1 MPLPFPSYE
10 AGTDGPR
17 VIDVGGPKRRRRRL
31 ALLALILAALLSAT
45 LLVSWYVEALWF
57 DSLGYSAV
65 FWRTLACKAGLFAA
79 FAAATLAV
87 LGGGFRAIRPRRLGG
102 RTVFVDGRPVTFS
115 LGPLVTMAG
124 WGAAALVAVVSG
136 STMMEQWT
144 TFGLYWNRP
153 IGTTPAGAAAVDPIF
168 GHPLDFY
175 LFVLPVVQ
183 LLVTW
188 ASTLVLILLVA
199 ALVMLMV
206 TEGEQ
211 VLTMR
216 RAAPGAPRPF
226 GPLSVVLSAALAML
240 AVRVFLSRY
249 DALFAEHT
257 VFSGATYTDAHVLL
271 PGLLGVA
278 GALVLGAAIAL
289 VNGFRPRRLAGLVL
303 AVLPALVVY
312 AGVRVAAS
320 YVSGF
325 VVKPNELVRESP
337 FIRHNIEFTLQ
348 AFDLARVEPRAFAVE
363 PGVEAIDVARSRPTL
378 DNIRLWEWRALQD
391 TLRQLQ
397 EIRTYYDFPDIDIDR
412 YRVGGELRQMMV
424 AARELSVDKLPESS
438 RNWINEKLIYTHGYG
453 VTMNA
458 VNGVTTEG
466 LPALVLA
473 DMPVHSTTADLQ
485 VTRPEIYFGQLT
497 NTDVYVRTSQKE
509 FNYPQGESNSYT
521 SYEGQGGIP
530 IGSWARRLLIAFNRG
545 DLSKLPFSDDVR
557 ADSLLLMRRNI
568 HDRVQAAAPFLVY
581 DDDPYVVVGTDGRL
595 YWIMDAFTTSDA
607 YPYARHYRL
616 ASGRVN
622 YIRNAV
628 KVVIDAYEGSV
639 TYYVFD
645 PQDPIAAAYRRW
657 FPELF
662 KDADAMP
669 AGLRDHARYP
679 ELLLAVQGA
688 VYSLYHMRDPA
699 VFYNREDL
707 WTVASEV
714 TMSEAREQVARP
726 LEPNFVLMQLDGA
739 PEVEFVA
746 ILPFTPSNRNNLI
759 SWIAGRSDGAAY
771 GSLRVYNFPKT
782 RLVDGPLQVE
792 ARIDQTPQI
801 SSMLT
806 LWNQQ
811 GSHTRRGGLLV
822 IPVARGLLY
831 AESIYLQAER
841 SPMPQLRLVVLAL
854 QDRLGFGTTFGEAMT
869 SLYGDAASAGATP
882 AAPAA
887 PSAPAPAVG
896 PPAPVGTTSG
906 AAPAGV
912 PAEVQILISQAAAD
926 LSDYQRLTAE
936 GRLSEA
942 GMKLESVKRALDK
955 LASLSS
961 KR

>member
-1 MPLPFPSYE
+1 MPIPFPSYE
-10 AGTDGPR
+10 GGADGPR
-17 VIDVGGPKRRRRRL
+17 VINVGGSRRRRRRL
-31 ALLALILAALLSAT
+31 ALLALIVVAILSAA

-57 DSLGYSAV
+57 DSLGFSSV
-65 FWRTLACKAGLFAA
+65 FWRTLACKAGLFAG
-79 FAAATLAV
+79 FAVATLLV
-87 LGGGFRAIRPRRLGG
+87 LAGGFWAIRPRRLGG
-102 RTVFVDGRPVTFS
+102 RTVLVNGQPVTFS
-115 LGPLVTMAG
+115 LGPLVTIAG
-124 WGAAALVAVVSG
+124 WSAAALVAVISG
-136 STMMEQWT
+136 SSMMEQWT

-153 IGTTPAGAAAVDPIF
+153 LEAAQVGVAVADPVF
-168 GHPLDFY
+168 GLPLDFY
-175 LFVLPVVQ
+175 LFTLPVLR
-183 LLVTW
+183 LLTTW
-188 ASTLVLILLVA
+188 ASTLVLILVVA

-216 RAAPGAPRPF
+216 RMARGAPRPF
-226 GPLSVVLSAALAML
+226 GPLSFVLAGALAML

-249 DALFAEHT
+249 DALFADHT
-257 VFSGATYTDAHVLL
+257 VFSGVTYTDAHVLL
-271 PGLLGVA
+271 PGLVVVA
-278 GALVLGAAIAL
+278 GALLFGAVIAL
-289 VNGFRPRRLAGLVL
+289 VNGFKTRRLVGLVL
-303 AVLPALVVY
+303 AVLPALVIY
-312 AGVRVAAS
+312 AGVHLVAS

-325 VVKPNELVRESP
+325 VVKPNELVRETP
-337 FIRHNIEFTLQ
+337 YIRHNIEFTLR
-348 AFDLARVEPRAFAVE
+348 AFNLAGVQPRAFAVE
-363 PGVEAIDVARSRPTL
+363 PGIEAIDVDRSRPTL
-378 DNIRLWEWRALQD
+378 ENIRLWEWRALQD

-412 YRVGGELRQMMV
+412 YRIGGEMRQMMV

-453 VTMNA
+453 VTMNS
-458 VNGVTTEG
+458 VNGVTSEG

-473 DMPVHSTTADLQ
+473 DMPVHSTVPDLR

-497 NTDVYVRTSQKE
+497 NSDVYVRTAQKE

-521 SYEGQGGIP
+521 TYEGQGGIP
-530 IGSWARRLLIAFNRG
+530 IGSWARRLLIAFDRG

-568 HDRVQAAAPFLVY
+568 HDRVAAVAPFFIY
-581 DDDPYVVVGTDGRL
+581 DADPYVVVGTDGRL
-595 YWIMDAFTTSDA
+595 YWIMDAFTTSEA

-622 YIRNAV
+622 YLRNAV
-628 KVVIDAYEGSV
+628 KVVIDAYEGTV

-645 PQDPIAAAYRRW
+645 RQDPIAAAYRRW
-657 FPELF
+657 FPVLF
-662 KDADAMP
+662 RDADEMP
-669 AGLRDHARYP
+669 AGLREHARYP

-707 WTVASEV
+707 WTVASEL
-714 TMSEAREQVARP
+714 TMSETREQVARP
-726 LEPNFVLMQLDGA
+726 LEPNFVLMQLDDA
-739 PEVEFVA
+739 PEVEFIA

-771 GSLRVYNFPKT
+771 GSLLVYDFPKT
-782 RLVDGPLQVE
+782 RLIDGPLQVE
-792 ARIDQTPQI
+792 ARIDQNPQI

-822 IPVARGLLY
+822 IPAARSLLY

-854 QDRLGFGTTFGEAMT
+854 QDRLGYGTTFGEAMT
-869 SLYGDAASAGATP
+869 SLFGDAALAGAS
-882 AAPAA
+882 AAAQA
-887 PSAPAPAVG
+887 E
-896 PPAPVGTTSG
+896 PPALTPQAGFPSI
-906 AAPAGV
+906 APRPPGVARAGV
-912 PAEVQILISQAAAD
+912 SAEVQTLIAQAASD

-936 GRLSEA
+936 GKLAEA
-942 GMKLESVKRALDK
+942 GKKLESVKRTLDRLAAL
-955 LASLSS
+955 SGQ
-961 KR
+961 R

>member
-1 MPLPFPSYE
+1 MPIPFPSYDGG
-10 AGTDGPR
+10 ADGPR
-17 VIDVGGPKRRRRRL
+17 VIDVGRRRRRRRRL
-31 ALLALILAALLSAT
+31 ALLAVILVAVLSAALV
-45 LLVSWYVEALWF
+45 VSWYVEALWF
-57 DSLGYSAV
+57 HSLGFSSV
-65 FWRTLACKAGLFAA
+65 FWRTLACKAGLFAG
-79 FAAATLAV
+79 FAMATLLV
-87 LGGGFRAIRPRRLGG
+87 LAGGFWAIRPRRLGG
-102 RTVFVDGRPVTFS
+102 RTVLVNGQPMTFS
-115 LGPLVTMAG
+115 LGPLVTIAG
-124 WGAAALVAVVSG
+124 WSGAALVAVISG
-136 STMMEQWT
+136 SSMMERWT

-153 IGTTPAGAAAVDPIF
+153 IGAAQLGAAAGDPIF
-168 GHPLDFY
+168 GRPLDFY
-175 LFVLPVVQ
+175 LFTLPVLQ
-183 LLVTW
+183 LLATW
-188 ASTLVLILLVA
+188 ASTLVLILVVA
-199 ALVMLMV
+199 AFVMLMV

-216 RAAPGAPRPF
+216 RMAPSAPRPF
-226 GPLSVVLSAALAML
+226 GPLSFVLAAALAVL
-240 AVRVFLSRY
+240 AVRVFLARY

-271 PGLLGVA
+271 PGLVVVA
-278 GALVLGAAIAL
+278 GALLCGAVIAM
-289 VNGFRPRRLAGLVL
+289 VNGFKPRRLAGLML
-303 AVLPALVVY
+303 AVLPALVTY
-312 AGVRVAAS
+312 AGVRVVAS
-320 YVSGF
+320 YVSAF
-325 VVKPNELVRESP
+325 VVKPNELVRETP

-348 AFDLARVEPRAFAVE
+348 AFNLARVEPRAFAVE
-363 PGVEAIDVARSRPTL
+363 PGIEAIDVDRSRPTL
-378 DNIRLWEWRALQD
+378 ENIRLWEWRALQD

-412 YRVGGELRQMMV
+412 YRVGGEMRQVMV
-424 AARELSVDKLPESS
+424 AARELSMDKLPESS

-453 VTMNA
+453 VTMNP
-458 VNGVTTEG
+458 VNGVTSDG

-473 DMPVHSTTADLQ
+473 DMPVHSTVPDLQ

-497 NTDVYVRTSQKE
+497 NSDVYVRTAQKE

-521 SYEGQGGIP
+521 TYEGQGGIP
-530 IGSWARRLLIAFNRG
+530 IGSWARRLLIAFDRG

-568 HDRVQAAAPFLVY
+568 HDRVAAVAPFLVY
-581 DDDPYVVVGTDGRL
+581 DDDPYVVVGTDGHL

-607 YPYARHYRL
+607 YPYAHHYRV

-628 KVVIDAYEGSV
+628 KVVIDAYEGTV

-657 FPELF
+657 FPVLF
-662 KDADAMP
+662 RDADEMP
-669 AGLRDHARYP
+669 AGLREHARYP
-679 ELLLAVQGA
+679 ELLLAIQGA

-707 WTVASEV
+707 WTVASEL
-714 TMSEAREQVARP
+714 TMSETREQVARP
-726 LEPNFVLMQLDGA
+726 LEPNFVLMQLDEA
-739 PEVEFVA
+739 REVEFIA

-771 GSLRVYNFPKT
+771 GSLLVYDFPKT
-782 RLVDGPLQVE
+782 RLIDGPLQVE
-792 ARIDQTPQI
+792 ARIDQNPQI

-822 IPVARGLLY
+822 IPVERGLLY

-854 QDRLGFGTTFGEAMT
+854 QDHLGFGTTFGEAMT
-869 SLYGDAASAGATP
+869 SLFGDAASQRTSATAQAGAAALATATGLSAIAPTP
-882 AAPAA
+882 P
-887 PSAPAPAVG
+887 
-896 PPAPVGTTSG
+896 G
-906 AAPAGV
+906 AARV
-912 PAEVQILISQAAAD
+912 RVSAEVQALITQAASD

-936 GRLSEA
+936 GRLAEA
-942 GMKLESVKRALDK
+942 GKKLESVKRALDQ
-955 LASLSS
+955 LAALSS